1 MCYTWY
7 ICCIWKPDQVLGVLG
22 PPEQF
27 PGKKI
32 IASYCA
38 IMLKTEKKSFFPP
51 CAEKWRPDLDSGGQV
66 YMKNTPLV
74 PGGFDKGQG
83 SK

>member
-1 MCYTWY
+1 M
-7 ICCIWKPDQVLGVLG
+7 CCIWKPDQVLGVLG

-27 PGKKI
+27 PGKKS
-32 IASYCA
+32 IASYCV
-38 IMLKTEKKSFFPP
+38 IMVKIEKKSFFPP
-51 CAEKWRPDLDSGGQV
+51 RAEKRSPDLESGGQV

-74 PGGFDKGQG
+74 PGGFDKGWG